1 MSQHL
6 VEIRSAILFAE
17 YLQSLGVQCHELDR
31 EQEIYLQDRHLATV
45 QCIQGELRFYLR
57 ASALARS

>member
-17 YLQSLGVQCHELDR
+17 YLQSLGVQRHELDR
-31 EQEIYLQDRHLATV
+31 EQEIYLQDRHLVTV